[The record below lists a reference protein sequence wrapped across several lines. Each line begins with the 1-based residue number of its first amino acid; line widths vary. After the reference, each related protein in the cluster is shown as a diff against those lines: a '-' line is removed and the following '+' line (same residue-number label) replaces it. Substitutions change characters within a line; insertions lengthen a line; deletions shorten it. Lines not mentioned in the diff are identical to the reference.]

1 MMEAGRDNVLLS
13 VNNLTVEFATREGDF
28 PAVRDINFDIDRSQ
42 KVGIVG
48 ESGCGKSVTALAIL
62 RLIEPPGR
70 ITSGTT
76 ILKGRDIS
84 TFSDREMQSIRGKEI
99 SLIFQD
105 PLTSLDPVM
114 TIGKQITEIIKK
126 HQKGIS
132 SRDAKDKAVE
142 LLRDVEVPNAE
153 KRLGDYPHQYSGGM
167 RQRVMIAIALA
178 NDPDI
183 LIADEPTTALDV
195 TTQAQVL
202 HILEKLV
209 DERQTAVILIT
220 HNFGLVAEFCDKV
233 LVMYAGK
240 IVEQASKHQI
250 FSSQNHPYTEALIK
264 SVPNPEILEAG
275 DLPTIP
281 GIPPSIVDLPP
292 GCAFEPRC
300 PLGNGVDICKQVIPP
315 RVQLSD
321 GRSLV
326 ISECHFAQDRWN
338 QKE

>member
-1 MMEAGRDNVLLS
+1 VPNSNINEIILS
-13 VNNLTVEFATREGDF
+13 VSNLTVEFETRKGDF
-28 PAVRDINFDIDRSQ
+28 EAVRNISFDVERSQ

-62 RLIEPPGR
+62 KLIEQPGR
-70 ITSGTT
+70 ITSGRT

-84 TFSDREMQSIRGKEI
+84 SYSDREMQSIRGKEM

-114 TIGKQITEIIKK
+114 TIGNQIIEVIRK
-126 HQKGIS
+126 HQKGVS
-132 SRDAKDKAVE
+132 KREAREKAID

-153 KRLGDYPHQYSGGM
+153 NRLDDYPHQYSGGM

-209 DERQTAVILIT
+209 YERQTAVILIT

-240 IVEQASKHQI
+240 IVEQADKDQI
-250 FSSQNHPYTEALIK
+250 FLSQNHPYTEALLK
-264 SVPNPEILEAG
+264 SVPHPNMVETGE
-275 DLPTIP
+275 LPTIP
-281 GIPPSIVDLPP
+281 GLPPSITNLPP
-292 GCAFEPRC
+292 GCSFEPRC
-300 PLGNGVDICKQVIPP
+300 PIGKGLDICKLTIPSP
-315 RVQLSD
+315 IHLEDNSNI
-321 GRSLV
+321 V
-326 ISECHFAQDRWN
+326 ISECHFAEERWN
-338 QKE
+338 KDT